1 MSGVCVCVRV
11 CACVRVC
18 VCACVCVCF
27 LPSPLLIAHPPPLC
41 STLSSVEPPN
51 VWLDL
56 KLPPDVISEGKLS
69 ALQLE
74 AVVYSCQQH
83 MNILG
88 NSDRAGYLVGMC
100 TFLRKER
107 RNCT

>member
-1 MSGVCVCVRV
+1 MCVLHAEVCCQV
-11 CACVRVC
+11 
-18 VCACVCVCF
+18 
-27 LPSPLLIAHPPPLC
+27 LPLLC

-56 KLPPDVISEGKLS
+56 KLPSDVISEGNLS

-74 AVVYSCQQH
+74 AVVYACQQH

-88 NSDRAGYLVGMC
+88 NSARAGYLVGKCSYLLKEGETVLCVYAMSHVFSACMC
-100 TFLRKER
+100 LP
-107 RNCT
+107 CPVQV